1 MAITQS
7 RMLALIKIA
16 DDFKDQLL
24 FFNRIISS
32 TITDLPRNPSHEEL
46 LAAIQTIQN
55 INNGASING
64 NALEILAI
72 EKAHFKQ
79 NATRNARL
87 AAKARMK
94 RGLDPDLSAPRST
107 APASIARQV
116 TSDYQEFFQKSTS
129 AAIRS
134 PAPRTQIYTGAAT
147 PYRKVQVL
155 SDEQLAQYMDLELA
169 ENKMKINK
177 FCESVKMPA
186 PYPDPLDDS
195 VPLSDDHK
203 RHLGL
208 PIDDDD
214 ASPV

>member
-32 TITDLPRNPSHEEL
+32 TISELPLKPTYDEL
-46 LAAIQTIQN
+46 LTSIRTIQN
-55 INNGASING
+55 INNGTSING
-64 NALEILAI
+64 SALEILAT

-87 AAKARMK
+87 AAKARIK

-116 TSDYQEFFQKSTS
+116 PADYSAFFQKSTS
-129 AAIRS
+129 GAIPAS
-134 PAPRTQIYTGAAT
+134 PPKNRIYTGAAA
-147 PYRKVQVL
+147 PYSKVQVL
-155 SDEQLAQYMDLELA
+155 SDEQLAQYMDIELA

-177 FCESVKMPA
+177 FCESVKTPA
-186 PYPDPLDDS
+186 PYPDPYDDS
-195 VPLSDDHK
+195 IPLLPEHK

-208 PIDDDD
+208 PVDDDD
-214 ASPV
+214 ASPF